1 MLAEAVK
8 RPEPSESSARL
19 VEACRAH
26 GLPVT
31 VQRREVFSALMRRSD
46 HPTAD
51 EIYDLVRAR
60 LVGISRATVYR
71 VLETLV
77 RVGVA
82 RKVPHPGTAARFDP
96 IVARHHHFSCL
107 VCDRLVDIDLPAVSS
122 LPLPVSQPGVRITD
136 YSLHYT
142 GTCDTCVDAPPRGN
156 RKRAAAR
163 RQSGASTL

>member
-1 MLAEAVK
+1 MLPVVLK
-8 RPEPSESSARL
+8 RPDPSESATRL

-31 VQRREVFSALMRRSD
+31 VQRREIFSALVPRTD

-51 EIYDLVRAR
+51 EIYEQVRTR
-60 LVGISRATVYR
+60 LEGISRATVYR

-96 IVARHHHFSCL
+96 IVERHHHFSCL
-107 VCDRLVDIDLPAVSS
+107 SCGELMDLNLPELNN
-122 LPLPVSQPGVRITD
+122 LPLPEARSGARITD
-136 YSLHYT
+136 YSVLYT
-142 GTCDTCVDAPPRGN
+142 GTCEGCLQSEPTGKPSAK
-156 RKRAAAR
+156 RKR
-163 RQSGASTL
+163 